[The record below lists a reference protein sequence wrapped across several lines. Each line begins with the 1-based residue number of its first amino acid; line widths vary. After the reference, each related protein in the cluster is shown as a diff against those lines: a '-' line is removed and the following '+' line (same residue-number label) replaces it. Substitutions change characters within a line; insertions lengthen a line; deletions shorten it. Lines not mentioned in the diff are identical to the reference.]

1 MSRRKTEVTDLM
13 NERDSAIWSSSRYRQ
28 AAAAVKPWNLKPSTE
43 NGASRC
49 GAETQYC
56 RHP

>member
-28 AAAAVKPWNLKPSTE
+28 AAAAVKL
-43 NGASRC
+43 GI
-49 GAETQYC
+49 
-56 RHP
+56 